1 MRTAACLAA
10 LLAGMSGNAVAA
22 EDPPTL
28 AGAFLRCD
36 GSFLDRLAPAGI
48 EKTFARQNLRSWQ
61 LAIHREL
68 DGLDIEKIVLEQN
81 GDAESLRLI
90 WTLYIKG
97 EPEAVFPRLA
107 PQLPPE
113 RAPMQT
119 TMKRGKPRH
128 IRVEFTTDGQQ
139 WSSLPLKE
147 DGTAFNELKLKTG
160 AARIL
165 YFGRNRRSTV
175 HDGGSQIDSVITS
188 VQCALLSDVETLKPQ
203 LRQLARW
210 PETIAT
216 DPALDEAAAP

>member
-1 MRTAACLAA
+1 MLLAA
-10 LLAGMSGNAVAA
+10 PLAGMAVNAGAA
-22 EDPPTL
+22 ENPPTL

-48 EKTFARQNLRSWQ
+48 EATFERRSPYKW
-61 LAIHREL
+61 LLTIHRQL

-81 GDAESLRLI
+81 SDSESQRLL

-97 EPEAVFPRLA
+97 DPEVVFSRLA
-107 PQLPPE
+107 PQLPADG
-113 RAPMQT
+113 APMQT

-147 DGTAFNELKLKTG
+147 DGTALNELKLKSG

-165 YFGRNRRSTV
+165 YFGRDRRSTV
-175 HDGGSQIDSVITS
+175 YDGGSQTDSVVTS
-188 VQCALLSDVETLKPQ
+188 VQCALLTDVETLKPQ

-210 PETIAT
+210 PETIAIAP
-216 DPALDEAAAP
+216 DSGEAAAP